1 MTIIRRRL
9 FKFCFVFGLFLII
22 TSCATART
30 DDAVFTLE
38 GTWATADGMIEFIF
52 DNGTF
57 EILEEGVKFLV
68 GAYTE
73 DGRRIITQ
81 VEYVLCSDNVAF
93 LDLTPG
99 LYSREQLRTAIEH
112 QLVNNHITQ
121 EQSQSF
127 FERGIG
133 SIFETT
139 VINFFSVRGNTL
151 LLDWYDWPV
160 LLDRKN

>member
-1 MTIIRRRL
+1 MVKKL
-9 FKFCFVFGLFLII
+9 FMAGLII
-22 TSCATART
+22 LTFTIYAAA
-30 DDAVFTLE
+30 DDNPVLTLE
-38 GTWATADGMIEFIF
+38 GTWVTDDGMIEFIF

>member
-57 EILEEGVKFLV
+57 EILDDGVKFLL
-68 GAYTE
+68 GTYTK

-81 VEYVLCSDNVAF
+81 VEYAF
-93 LDLTPG
+93 FSGTFALFELTPR
-99 LYSREQLRTAIEH
+99 LYSREQLRTALEP
-112 QLVNNHITQ
+112 QLVNRITQ
-121 EQSQSF
+121 EQFQSF
-127 FERGIG
+127 FEEDIG
-133 SIFETT
+133 SIFETA
-139 VINFFSVRGNTL
+139 INFFSVRGNTL
-151 LLDWYDWPV
+151 LLDWYDWPI
-160 LLDRKN
+160 LLYRKN